1 MSFSQLPNRPS
12 TKEHRMYT
20 RPLSAALCAATLAMT
35 TGCVVAP
42 PREVREVREVREMRA
57 VSPREVRVVP
67 ASAPVPL
74 YVEAGVVRNIE
85 IIATASRNNAGGAV
99 LGAVIGAVIGH
110 QIGGGMGRA
119 VATGAGAIGGA
130 VVGNAIENRNRRDDE
145 VYRVSVRFDNG
156 SVRDFDFQRI
166 DDLRTGD
173 RVKFEGGQLHRL

>member
-1 MSFSQLPNRPS
+1 MF
-12 TKEHRMYT
+12 T
-20 RPLSAALCAATLAMT
+20 RSLLAALCASTLSMT

-42 PREVREVREVREMRA
+42 TREVRDVRDVREGRA
-57 VSPREVRVVP
+57 VPPRDVRTVP
-67 ASAPVPL
+67 TSAPVPL
-74 YVEAGVVRNIE
+74 YAEAGVVRNIE

-110 QIGGGMGRA
+110 QIGGGMGRS

>member
-1 MSFSQLPNRPS
+1 MSCSSLPSHLS
-12 TKEHRMYT
+12 TKEARMFT
-20 RPLSAALCAATLAMT
+20 RSLSAALSTALCLATLAVAS
-35 TGCVVAP
+35 GCVVAP
-42 PREVREVREVREMRA
+42 PREVREVRSAPAPDFRA
-57 VSPREVRVVP
+57 VPP

-74 YVEAGVVRNIE
+74 YAEAGVVRNIE
-85 IIATASRNNAGGAV
+85 IIATASRNRAGGAV
-99 LGAVIGAVIGH
+99 LGAVIGAVIGN
-110 QIGGGMGRA
+110 QIGAGGGRA
-119 VATGAGAIGGA
+119 LATGAGAIGGA

>member
-1 MSFSQLPNRPS
+1 MF
-12 TKEHRMYT
+12 T
-20 RPLSAALCAATLAMT
+20 RSLLAALCVSTLALT

-42 PREVREVREVREMRA
+42 SREAREVREVRA
-57 VSPREVRVVP
+57 VP

-74 YVEAGVVRNIE
+74 YAETGVVRNIE

-173 RVKFEGGQLHRL
+173 QVKFEGGQLHRL

>member
-1 MSFSQLPNRPS
+1 MF
-12 TKEHRMYT
+12 T
-20 RPLSAALCAATLAMT
+20 RPLLAALCASTLFMT

-42 PREVREVREVREMRA
+42 THEVREGRA
-57 VSPREVRVVP
+57 VPPRDVRTVP

-74 YVEAGVVRNIE
+74 YAEAGVVRNIE
-85 IIATASRNNAGGAV
+85 IIATAARNNAGGAV

-110 QIGGGMGRA
+110 QIGGGGGR
-119 VATGAGAIGGA
+119 VLATGAGAIGGA